1 MKSIVAWAI
10 RNTPAMNTIM
20 VGLLVVGAFSLLNL
34 RREVFPEFD
43 IEYIVVTVPYP
54 GAAPAEVEEGI
65 CQKVEEAVRSIDGV
79 KKIESTAAEGSG
91 VVVLELVSDIPDL
104 QRALN
109 EVRSEVDRIPSF
121 PELAEDPIVEQITL
135 RDTAIRVG
143 VLGPDDDSPEAELKL
158 RDLAERV
165 REELLLL
172 PSISQVKLLG
182 VRDYQID
189 IEISEDTLRKYG
201 LSLQDVAALVRRQN
215 IELPGGT
222 MRTESQEVLL
232 RGKSKGLIGTEIAKI
247 PLITQPNGVVLTV
260 GDLGTVRDQFADT
273 TAINRINGHPAMV
286 IVVEKVGNEDLLQI
300 TEEVREFVDKVNKPG
315 GFQTPKGY
323 TLEKW
328 ADISLIV
335 SDRLELLGRNGLQGL
350 VLVFVILA
358 LFLELRLAFWVALGI
373 PVAILGAC
381 AILLGTGDT
390 LNMITMFA
398 FLTALG
404 ILVDDAIVVGENIYA
419 HRQSGKS
426 GVQAAIDGTCE
437 VMPSVMA
444 SVMTTIIAFTPLM
457 FVPGILGKFLAV
469 MPFAVI
475 VMLIISL
482 IESTLILPCHLA
494 HGRGP
499 GEKGG
504 KPGRIGRM
512 YRYSQRGVFLILWTS
527 IGMALWV
534 AAVMLL
540 PKYSDSTGEMLGISA
555 TILLLVLMPHLAFIL
570 KRLSDFFG
578 WANRHVS
585 RLLHGFIG
593 RLYLPF
599 LDWSINHRAI
609 VLASAA
615 TTLLLAGALYKSGI
629 LPFNAFP
636 KLDGDTIMATV
647 VYPDGTPAAV
657 AEKATVQC
665 EKAIRKLCD
674 EYSEPGKPLVKLV
687 HRSIG
692 QATIAGNDAPG
703 LQAAGSNI
711 GSVGVELVPAAERNV
726 NSNDLVNIW
735 RDEAGEF
742 PGAES
747 VSFKTPTMGP
757 PGEAIEF
764 TLMST
769 PKHMSEME
777 EVAEKCKAE
786 LAKMPGVFD
795 ITDDSRPGKWEFQV
809 KVKDEA
815 KALGNTVADLAE
827 TVRASYYGQEVMRL
841 QRGRHEVKLMVR
853 YPLEERNS
861 LANFDNIRV
870 RTPTAA
876 TRRGGNFEHLRKGAT
891 AMPERPLSEL
901 ADVDVQRGFST
912 IHRLDQ
918 LRSLKVTADINEK
931 LTNARKVT
939 ELMKTK
945 IVPKILADYPAVKV
959 HWGGREED
967 TNESVGGLFIGLM
980 MALVAMFGLLTYQFK
995 SYLQPI
1001 LIMLIIPFGAIGA
1014 IVGHLVMGLELTL
1027 FSLFGLVALTGVV
1040 VNDSIV
1046 LIDFINHRIAAGMPL
1061 REALL
1066 DTGRRRFRPVLL
1078 TSLTT
1083 IGGLLPI
1090 LLEKS
1095 MQAQVLIPMAVSL
1108 CFGLVFATVMV
1119 LVMVPAMYSVY
1130 YQLTTPK
1137 AERATWSEAP
1147 DGAFDDGSFD
1157 DLTGENLAAEI
1168 AALNAEGPDLTE
1180 KSQAGMSG

>member
-1 MKSIVAWAI
+1 MKAIVAWAI
-10 RNTPAMNTIM
+10 RNTPAMNTIL
-20 VGLLVVGAFSLLNL
+20 VGILAVGIASLFGL

-43 IEYIVVTVPYP
+43 LEYIVVTVPYP
-54 GAAPAEVEEGI
+54 GAAPSEVEEGI
-65 CQKVEEAVRSIDGV
+65 CQKIEEVVRSIDGI

-91 VVVLELVSDIPDL
+91 VVLIELVADIPDV
-104 QRALN
+104 QRTLN

-135 RDTAIRVG
+135 RDAAIRVG

-158 RDLAERV
+158 RDQAEKI

-172 PSISQVKLLG
+172 PAVSQVKLLG

-201 LSLQDVAALVRRQN
+201 LTLQDVAALVRRQN

-232 RGKSKGLIGTEIAKI
+232 RGKSKQLIGTEIAKI

-260 GDLGTVRDQFADT
+260 GDLGTVRDQFADD
-273 TAINRINGHPAMV
+273 TAINRINGRPGMV
-286 IVVEKVGNEDLLQI
+286 ILVEKVGSEDLLQI
-300 TEEVREFVDKVNKPG
+300 TEEVKEFVAKANKPG
-315 GFQTPKGY
+315 GYQTPPGY
-323 TLEKW
+323 ELVTW
-328 ADISLIV
+328 ADISVIV
-335 SDRLELLGRNGLQGL
+335 RDRLELLSRNGLQGL

-358 LFLELRLAFWVALGI
+358 IFLELRLAFWVALGI

-381 AILLGTGDT
+381 GLLLGTGNT
-390 LNMITMFA
+390 LNMISMFA

-404 ILVDDAIVVGENIYA
+404 ILVDDAIVVGENVYS
-419 HRQSGKS
+419 HRHAGKS

-444 SVMTTIIAFTPLM
+444 SVTTTIIAFVPLM

-482 IESTLILPCHLA
+482 VESTLILPCHLA

-499 GEKGG
+499 CEKPGR
-504 KPGRIGRM
+504 PGRIGRL
-512 YRYSQRGVFLILWTS
+512 YRYSQGGMFLALWTS

-534 AAVMLL
+534 ATFMLL
-540 PKYSDSTGEMLGISA
+540 PKIPKFSGSPGMTAVVSA
-555 TILLLVLMPHLAFIL
+555 AILLLVLAPHLAFVF
-570 KRLSDFFG
+570 KRVSDFFAWING
-578 WANRHVS
+578 HVT

-599 LDWSINHRAI
+599 LDWSLSHRAI

-615 TTLLLAGALYKSGI
+615 TTLMLAGALLASGI
-629 LPFNAFP
+629 VPFNAFP
-636 KLDGDTIMATV
+636 KLDGDTIIASV
-647 VYPDGTPAAV
+647 VYPDGTPASV
-657 AEKATVQC
+657 AEKATVRC
-665 EKAIRKLCD
+665 EEAIRGIN
-674 EYSEPGKPLVKLV
+674 ERYSEPGKPLVKLV

-692 QATIAGNDAPG
+692 QANVGGNEEAGM
-703 LQAAGSNI
+703 QAAGSNI

-735 RDEAGEF
+735 REEAGEF

-769 PKHMSEME
+769 PEHMPKME
-777 EVAEKCKAE
+777 AAAEKCKAE
-786 LAKMPGVFD
+786 LAKFDGVFD

-815 KALGNTVADLAE
+815 KSLGNTVADLAE

-861 LANFDNIRV
+861 LANFDDIRV
-870 RTPTAA
+870 RTPVPA
-876 TRRGGNFEHLRKGAT
+876 TRRGGNFALLKKGAG
-891 AMPERPLSEL
+891 AVPERPLSEL
-901 ADVDVQRGFST
+901 AEVDVQRGYST
-912 IHRLDQ
+912 IHRFNQ
-918 LRSLKVTADINEK
+918 MRSLKITADINEK
-931 LTNARKVT
+931 VANGREIT
-939 ELMKTK
+939 EKMKTT
-945 IVPKILADYPAVKV
+945 IVPKILADYPAVRV
-959 HWGGREED
+959 HWGGKEED
-967 TNESVGGLFIGLM
+967 TNESVAGLFAGLFL
-980 MALVAMFGLLTYQFK
+980 ALVAMFGLLTYQFK

-1014 IVGHLVMGLELTL
+1014 ILGHLFLGLDVTL

-1046 LIDFINHRIAAGMPL
+1046 LIDFINHRIAAGMPI
-1061 REALL
+1061 RNALL
-1066 DTGRRRFRPVLL
+1066 DAGRRRFRPVLL

-1083 IGGLLPI
+1083 IAGLLPI

-1108 CFGLVFATVMV
+1108 CFGLLFATFMI
-1119 LVMVPAMYSVY
+1119 LLLVPALYSVY
-1130 YQLTTPK
+1130 YQWTTPK
-1137 AERATWSEAP
+1137 SERSSNASSAVCSDARASFPAP
-1147 DGAFDDGSFD
+1147 SAVADQTR
-1157 DLTGENLAAEI
+1157 L
-1168 AALNAEGPDLTE
+1168 
-1180 KSQAGMSG
+1180 M